1 MWDCE
6 TEACVEAEGFEQYW
20 DEMMSA
26 EDSDNAPDGWEE
38 ITK

>member
-6 TEACVEAEGFEQYW
+6 TEACVEAEGFEQHW

-26 EDSDNAPDGWEE
+26 EDSDNAHDEWEDDR
-38 ITK
+38 